1 MRMLNEFHENELKC
15 HASLI
20 LRHDQTKCT
29 QCLFVTYVLSLV
41 DAFDS
46 FGNPFKDIGNEFVL
60 LDSKIIADANVTHA
74 IRNAYSQR
82 KINFDRYVIERI
94 QYNEKSVFAV
104 IEKIKLK
111 NIKVSNKVTKM
122 TSL

>member
-1 MRMLNEFHENELKC
+1 MLHRLFH
-15 HASLI
+15 
-20 LRHDQTKCT
+20 HDQTKST
-29 QCLFVTYVLSLV
+29 QCLFVADVLSLV

-60 LDSKIIADANVTHA
+60 LDSKIIADVNVTHA
-74 IRNAYSQR
+74 IRNAYSLG

-94 QYNEKSVFAV
+94 QSNEKSVFAV

-111 NIKVSNKVTKM
+111 TIKVSNKVTRCSSGKKM
-122 TSL
+122 NSL